1 MPRPARAAR
10 WRRRAPTPEPAEQ
23 RPRSA
28 PSSRVGL
35 ADDQEHVGA
44 RVEAAF
50 RRRFGV
56 GDPPARDDQ
65 QLLRVAGPELVAPAL
80 VGGLTDHTGGGAQ
93 RPGEL
98 APSGEIEKEAT
109 SALPG
114 PARARIAEQTA
125 AAASSVSASKSPS
138 ATKSEGRAA
147 SWPAASSAGP
157 DRRPTGRARRTSSPC
172 SRHRARAAGG
182 ACPLVWQD
190 GPPRTN
196 ARRHRRI
203 ATARPSSP
211 APSST
216 IWAVPRP
223 SARATSASITRVRCA
238 SAAACRAGRAR
249 RRRRSGRA
257 GAPPRRRRRAWTGA
271 CAPAG
276 AVGPPPSARAAK
288 GARVDGASAAR
299 CQEVTAL
306 AVAILGCPKRN
317 DR

>member
-1 MPRPARAAR
+1 M
-10 WRRRAPTPEPAEQ
+10 
-23 RPRSA
+23 
-28 PSSRVGL
+28 
-35 ADDQEHVGA
+35 GA

-80 VGGLTDHTGGGAQ
+80 VGGLTHQTRGGAQ

-98 APSGEIEKEAT
+98 APFGRRSKRWRPARCPVPPGRAVRSRRT
-109 SALPG
+109 PPPPVSAHRRALRRRR
-114 PARARIAEQTA
+114 ARARRHR
-125 AAASSVSASKSPS
+125 
-138 ATKSEGRAA
+138 GRPPGA
-147 SWPAASSAGP
+147 
-157 DRRPTGRARRTSSPC
+157 RRPGRRPAGRARRTSSPRVATSSAC
-172 SRHRARAAGG
+172 SRRRLSACAAGRSTSNQRT
-182 ACPLVWQD
+182 A
-190 GPPRTN
+190 PPPKRKG
-196 ARRHRRI
+196 
-203 ATARPSSP
+203 RPSSP
-211 APSST
+211 APRST

-238 SAAACRAGRAR
+238 SADGAADGDAHAAR
-249 RRRRSGRA
+249 NGAVEAR
-257 GAPPRRRRRAWTGA
+257 APPRRRRRAWTGA

-276 AVGPPPSARAAK
+276 AVGPPPSAPAAR